1 MDKKRKKYCTKR
13 VAAGALAVLFIALG
27 FMFKSGTADAAE
39 ESVGELIYDN
49 TLKMADYWSADGM
62 KTAPVKEGY
71 VFGGW
76 YQKTDTGFAALEEI
90 ADEAYAK
97 FVPAYVLSVK
107 SQIEKN
113 AEDGTAASTFLRLV
127 TTVDSTEY
135 RNIGFDIWLNNTTQ
149 LENVP
154 VITKVYT
161 SLKNDEG
168 DITPST
174 AFGGASSK
182 FAVLKL
188 TQISSVNYQKIIY
201 VRPYWTTLDGTKVE
215 GLARYIRV
223 EDGFTS
229 NKYISVPI
237 NLLEEKSVAAG
248 ILELSYADYK
258 DILEVAADDSG
269 NYKIDAGRVL
279 PVMSYYV
286 DTAAGTIK
294 IVGNSANVNEYK
306 KTESIFASVRFRV
319 KDGVADENIPEKFI
333 FTMTEGNFCDW
344 QSEFVDAVKAWD
356 YQY

>member
-1 MDKKRKKYCTKR
+1 MGKKRKIYCTKR
-13 VAAGALAVLFIALG
+13 VAAGVLAVLFIALG
-27 FMFKSGTADAAE
+27 FLLRSGTADAAE
-39 ESVGELIYDN
+39 ERVGELVFDN

-76 YQKTDTGFAALEEI
+76 YQKTDTGFAALKEI
-90 ADEAYAK
+90 ADDAYAK

-135 RNIGFDIWLNNTTQ
+135 RNIGFDIWLNNTKQ

-154 VITKVYT
+154 VITKVYS

-168 DITPST
+168 SIAPDTE
-174 AFGGASSK
+174 FGQASAK

-188 TQISSVNYQKIIY
+188 TQISSANYQKIIY

-223 EDGFTS
+223 EDGFS
-229 NKYISVPI
+229 ANRYISVPI

-248 ILELSYADYK
+248 ILELSYAAYK
-258 DILEVAADDSG
+258 DILEVVVDSKG

-279 PVMSYYV
+279 PEMEYYV

-294 IVGNSANVNEYK
+294 IVGNAANVDEYK
-306 KTESIFASVRFRV
+306 KSESMYASVRFRV
-319 KDGVADENIPEKFI
+319 KAGVNAENLPDKFI
-333 FTMTEGNFCDW
+333 FTISEGSFCDW
-344 QSEFVDAVKAWD
+344 QDEFVDAVKAWD